1 MDEALH
7 SNERRLIVGLGN
19 PGREYALTRHNVG
32 FNVVDYI
39 ASKHGLKFNKM
50 MNKALVAMGDI
61 QGSKVILLKPQT
73 YMNDSGIAVGPTLK
87 YYKISPLNLMVVYD
101 ELDLPLAQLRM
112 RKMGGSGG
120 HNGMKSLISHI
131 GTDSFPRLRVG
142 IGRPP
147 GRMEPVDYVL
157 QTFSKSDGEL
167 MDALYRRATEAV
179 ERWLKEDIERVMNFV
194 NVTTI
199 DQ

>member
-1 MDEALH
+1 
-7 SNERRLIVGLGN
+7 
-19 PGREYALTRHNVG
+19 
-32 FNVVDYI
+32 
-39 ASKHGLKFNKM
+39 
-50 MNKALVAMGDI
+50 
-61 QGSKVILLKPQT
+61 
-73 YMNDSGIAVGPTLK
+73 
-87 YYKISPLNLMVVYD
+87 
-101 ELDLPLAQLRM
+101 
-112 RKMGGSGG
+112 
-120 HNGMKSLISHI
+120 MKSLISHI